1 MGEEDLSLLNVMPVV
16 GPAAVLEHNK
26 SPSISLSY
34 RLAVDVAF
42 GLLIIV
48 DIFDGDDV
56 VLLNN
61 DRIRFICLCLG
72 AWMRLA
78 WSWLI
83 TKGSPGCRGPKR
95 LTVKI
100 PACRST
106 YISKLVIVDKRYGYW
121 WRILFAKK
129 TNKHHPNKPII
140 INLKESW
147 RELVIGKRQGAK
159 HHWTIYYCGR
169 CNGRLIFSPSPY
181 SKAEGRTK

>member
-1 MGEEDLSLLNVMPVV
+1 MKDSGEESDIVLLKLLLLLRIHIDRRLGCMGEEDLSLLNGMPVV

-95 LTVKI
+95 
-100 PACRST
+100 
-106 YISKLVIVDKRYGYW
+106 
-121 WRILFAKK
+121 
-129 TNKHHPNKPII
+129 
-140 INLKESW
+140 
-147 RELVIGKRQGAK
+147 
-159 HHWTIYYCGR
+159 
-169 CNGRLIFSPSPY
+169 
-181 SKAEGRTK
+181 